1 MRPPVTSC
9 KLVWALLVPLLLSCG
24 PSVDRRLSG
33 SWRGAEVNGWIPVR
47 LQGSPGEIGF
57 QHGYLLAPEIA
68 DALKVI
74 QLVVPHETK
83 RDWAFLR
90 AAAETIFWPRVD
102 EEYRQELRGISEG
115 LAARGVKATITDIV
129 VLNAFLE
136 MSYYTD
142 TPRGEEDLFG
152 AGALQRVRGHRQ
164 LDARRPARDRAQQL
178 VRIHGRVALEHHL
191 RHPPREG
198 VPHPDGRLPG
208 PDPQRRR
215 LRDELRG
222 RRHHRDHDLA
232 VQGVRTNGIPEFV
245 RARKAMQYA
254 ASIDDFVRIMANRNN
269 GGYANAWL
277 VADTKR
283 NEIARLELGL
293 KNVTLERTSD
303 GYFVGANFPVNPKLA
318 GEETSFRVDN
328 PDESRN
334 VRRTRWEQLMP
345 EFKGQHRRRD
355 GQAVHG
361 GPLRRLRE
369 EGRRPERAHAVRARG
384 PLAARFEAL
393 AGAVRPGRHG
403 PGQGRGRRDGAGHG
417 DVGRHGPSVRAGFR
431 GRGVP
436 EAAPGVRLAEGAS
449 QGPALA
455 VRGRVSR
462 RDNRSSGRQPR

>member
-1 MRPPVTSC
+1 MRPQVTSC
-9 KLVWALLVPLLLSCG
+9 RLVWALLVPLLLSCG

-33 SWRGAEVNGWIPVR
+33 SWRGAEINGWIPVR

-142 TPRGEEDLFG
+142 TLEAKKTSSAPERCSAFVATGSWTRGGQPVIAHNNWSGYMEGSRWNIIFDIRPEKGYRILMDGFPGLIHSGDDFG
-152 AGALQRVRGHRQ
+152 MNSAGVVITETTISQFKGFEQ
-164 LDARRPARDRAQQL
+164 
-178 VRIHGRVALEHHL
+178 
-191 RHPPREG
+191 
-198 VPHPDGRLPG
+198 
-208 PDPQRRR
+208 
-215 LRDELRG
+215 
-222 RRHHRDHDLA
+222 
-232 VQGVRTNGIPEFV
+232 NGIPEFV

-293 KNVTLERTSD
+293 KNVTLERTSN

-345 EFKGQHRRRD
+345 EFKGNIDVAMARRFMAD
-355 GQAVHG
+355 HYDAY
-361 GPLRRLRE
+361 
-369 EGRRPERAHAVRARG
+369 GRRADAPSERTLCGHVDLSPRG
-384 PLAARFEAL
+384 S
-393 AGAVRPGRHG
+393 RPWQE
-403 PGQGRGRRDGAGHG
+403 PY
-417 DVGRHGPSVRAGFR
+417 
-431 GRGVP
+431 
-436 EAAPGVRLAEGAS
+436 
-449 QGPALA
+449 GPAGTVQAKVADAAMVQGMEMWAAMGHPCGLDFVA
-455 VRGRVSR
+455 AEFLQRHPEYGWQRELLRDLPSR
-462 RDNRSSGRQPR
+462 SWTRFSARPPS